1 MIKDNIVDKDNK
13 RIDIELLKLIK
24 KNSNIWVL
32 DPKNQK

>member
-1 MIKDNIVDKDNK
+1 MIKDNIVVKDNK

-24 KNSNIWVL
+24 KNSNILVL

>member
-1 MIKDNIVDKDNK
+1 MIKDNIVVKDNK

-32 DPKNQK
+32 YPKNQK